1 MDIHTV
7 PGVKARDVA
16 EAHRMDLLH
25 QGEHGC
31 NCMTYWIDEARE
43 NIFCLI
49 EAPDKSAVEDMHRQ
63 AHGLVP
69 NKVIEVDS
77 SLVASFLG
85 RIYDP
90 EKVESSSDG
99 LKVFHDPSFRV
110 LLLMRINHPEL
121 LAHQLGGEAAASL
134 LNIYG
139 DVVRESLTTHGGREV
154 EHKGRG
160 YIGSFTSAGQ
170 ALEAAVKIRARMQDP
185 QFGPLDLRLAVEG
198 GEPVGQSNQL
208 FGDTIK
214 FAGYLCRVARGAVI
228 GMATSVRELA
238 AKDLLRHPSDI
249 FLSLSPQDEDLLRQ
263 LFGELE
269 AHWTDADF
277 DLDEYCKST
286 AMSRSRLY
294 RKCIQLTGEAPNQLL
309 KDFRLEKALDL
320 LREQRNSIAQVTFET
335 GFTSPSYFTKCFK
348 EKYGLLPLAYSKLT

>member
-16 EAHRMDLLH
+16 EAHRKDLLH

-49 EAPDKSAVEDMHRQ
+49 EAADKSAVEDMHRQ

-90 EKVESSSDG
+90 ENVKPSGDG
-99 LKVFHDPSFRV
+99 LKVFHDPSFRG
-110 LLLMRINHPEL
+110 LLLTQIIHPEL
-121 LAHQLGGEAAASL
+121 LAHQLGGDAASDL
-134 LNIYG
+134 LNSYSR
-139 DVVRESLTTHGGREV
+139 VVRESLAAHEGREV

-160 YIGSFTSAGQ
+160 YIGSFISAGQ
-170 ALEAAVKIRARMQDP
+170 AIEAAVKIRSAMQDP
-185 QFGPLDLRLAVEG
+185 RFHALDFRMALEG

-214 FAGYLCRVARGAVI
+214 FAGYLCRVVRESAV
-228 GMATSVRELA
+228 GVASSVRELS
-238 AKDLLRHPSDI
+238 AKDMLRHPSDI

-294 RKCIQLTGEAPNQLL
+294 RKCVQLTGAAPNQLL
-309 KDFRLEKALDL
+309 KDHRLEKSLDL
-320 LREQRNSIAQVTFET
+320 LREQRHTVAQVSFET

-348 EKYGLLPLAYSKLT
+348 EKYGLLPLAYSKLP

>member
-1 MDIHTV
+1 MDIHKV

-16 EAHRMDLLH
+16 EAHRKDLLH

-31 NCMTYWIDEARE
+31 QCMTYWIDESRE
-43 NIFCLI
+43 SIFCLI
-49 EAPDKSAVEDMHRQ
+49 EAPDKTAVEDMHRH

-90 EKVESSSDG
+90 EKIEPAADG

-110 LLLMRINHPEL
+110 LLLTRISHPEL
-121 LAHQLGGEAAASL
+121 LANQLGGDGAASL
-134 LNIYG
+134 LNSYSELFR
-139 DVVRESLTTHGGREV
+139 VALTAHGGREV

-160 YIGSFTSAGQ
+160 YIGSFMSAGQ
-170 ALEAAVKIRARMQDP
+170 AIEAAVKIRAGMQDP
-185 QFGPLDLRLAVEG
+185 RFAELDLRMALEG
-198 GEPVGQSNQL
+198 GEPVGQSNLL
-208 FGDTIK
+208 FGDTIR
-214 FAGYLCRVARGAVI
+214 FAGYLCRVAKGSAI
-228 GMATSVRELA
+228 GIGSAVRELA
-238 AKDLLRHPSDI
+238 AHELLRHPVET
-249 FLSLSPQDEDLLRQ
+249 FLSLSAKDEDLLRQ

-269 AHWTDADF
+269 AHWTDPDF
-277 DLDEYCKST
+277 DLDEYCRST

-294 RKCIQLTGEAPNQLL
+294 RKCVQLTGDAPNQLL
-309 KDFRLEKALDL
+309 KDHRLERSLDL
-320 LREQRNSIAQVTFET
+320 LREQRHTVAQVSFET

-348 EKYGLLPLAYSKLT
+348 EKYGLLPLAYSKLP